1 MAGNFDNDFD
11 ANDDDDGDY
20 ADDDDD
26 VDDDD
31 EDDNKDD
38 ADDDADRQ
46 EMWGRAHEG
55 ERRPFERSRSVFAAR
70 ANLNRIIIAKT
81 WSLECDHH
89 C

>member
-1 MAGNFDNDFD
+1 MSSRSKKSDFDNLAYPAMITQMGGIFYNDFD

-38 ADDDADRQ
+38 ADDDADKDADRQ
-46 EMWGRAHEG
+46 EM
-55 ERRPFERSRSVFAAR
+55 
-70 ANLNRIIIAKT
+70 
-81 WSLECDHH
+81 
-89 C
+89 